1 MPSTEEATSR
11 PRRARPSYYSLL
23 PARLGRGEFL
33 RWLRRVHAWIGL
45 WGAALGILFG
55 VTGILLNHRG
65 DIMKIAWAKS
75 EQTTVQLPLPR
86 PQPASPEAM
95 AAWLQ
100 SELAVEK
107 PWRQA
112 RAHPARTVVWGGQ
125 EVRQPERWTVSF
137 SAPQRFIGAEY
148 WVGNSFVTV
157 RRFDPNV
164 WAFLNNLHQAGGM
177 GAGWI
182 LVADGVAG
190 SFILLSLTGVVLWTR
205 LHGPRLLAAALGL
218 GSLLLGVWVT
228 YQAM

>member
-1 MPSTEEATSR
+1 MLSTERRSATRR
-11 PRRARPSYYSLL
+11 PPPAPFYSLL
-23 PARLGRGEFL
+23 PVRLGRGEFL
-33 RWLRRVHAWIGL
+33 RWLRRAHAWIGL

-65 DIMKIAWAKS
+65 DIMEIPWAKA
-75 EQTTVQLPLPR
+75 EQTTMQLPLPR
-86 PQPASPEAM
+86 PAPESPEAM
-95 AAWLQ
+95 AAWLRG
-100 SELAVEK
+100 ELGIEK
-107 PWRQA
+107 LWRQA
-112 RAHPARTVVWGGQ
+112 RAQPSRTVVWGGQ
-125 EVRQPERWTVSF
+125 EVWQPERWTVAF
-137 SAPQRFIGAEY
+137 SAPQRFVSAEY

-157 RRFDPNV
+157 RRSDPNV

-205 LHGPRLLAAALGL
+205 LHGPRLLAAGLGL
-218 GSLLLGVWVT
+218 GSLLLGIWFI